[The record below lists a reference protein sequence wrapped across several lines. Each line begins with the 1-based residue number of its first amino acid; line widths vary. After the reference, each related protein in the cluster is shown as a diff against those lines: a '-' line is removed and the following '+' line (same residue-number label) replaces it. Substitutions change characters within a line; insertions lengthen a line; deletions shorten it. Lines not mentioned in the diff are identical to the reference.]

1 MNDASPTLW
10 VLNGPNLDRL
20 GRREPAV
27 YGRQTLQDIEAAC
40 AREAAALGFDLVFRQ
55 SAHEGAL
62 IAWLHEAGDG
72 GAAGVAF
79 NPAGYTHTS
88 VALRDAIASIDVPV
102 VEVHLSNVH
111 AREAF
116 RHVSLTAAVCAGT
129 IAGLGVEGY
138 LAALRYLARR
148 RG

>member
-1 MNDASPTLW
+1 MTDVAPTLW

-20 GRREPAV
+20 GKREPDV
-27 YGRQTLQDIEAAC
+27 YGRQTLQDVEAAC
-40 AREAAALGFDLVFRQ
+40 ARVAASLGCGLVFRQ
-55 SAHEGAL
+55 SAHEGDL

-72 GAAGVAF
+72 GAVGVAL

-88 VALRDAIASIDVPV
+88 VALRDAIASIPVPV

-111 AREAF
+111 AREPF

-138 LAALRYLARR
+138 LAALRYLAGR